1 MYDKSASIYVVKL
14 LEEIDDICKK
24 NNISYSLYG
33 KTAVSAIT
41 KHTIEDDCA
50 RIIMHN
56 DDFTKLCKAMS
67 KERLY
72 TRTFDS
78 MYNNPEYMDYSARY
92 CNSETT
98 NISLDQKSNTF
109 MSGIYVEILPI
120 RNEETTKFQHFKLR
134 FLEHGWEKHFCSF
147 VNVESFK
154 YLLPVPIVNIMK
166 LTGKNKTSK
175 NIFEK
180 LSLAHSGKITSR
192 CSIKGFNETLETFSY
207 DPLAKTKNVEIDG
220 KNFSISTRID
230 SILDKLF
237 SYDWRNEIPKE
248 EKDNIVLLDT
258 SCKQFS
264 RTLTRNKNIWKR
276 YFRRKSRHMFI
287 YKFSNKY
294 DRQKKHIWS
303 LAKRTGTRARLHF
316 YYMPK
321 MGVIRNL
328 EKNKDYY
335 RLSQIMRPNR
345 IATLIAFK
353 QGKGF
358 AVNKELFDI
367 QMMLFRF
374 EGNDEIADKL
384 EEITPEYYMNSI
396 ISLDSK

>member
-1 MYDKSASIYVVKL
+1 MYDKSASKCVLEL

-50 RIIMHN
+50 RIIMRN

-78 MYNNPEYMDYSARY
+78 MYNNPSYMDYSARY

-98 NISLDQKSNTF
+98 NISLDQKANTF

-120 RNEETTKFQHFKLR
+120 RNEENTKFQHFKYR
-134 FLEHGWEKHFCSF
+134 FWEHGWEKHFCSI

-166 LTGKNKTSK
+166 LTGSNKISR

-180 LSLAHSGKITSR
+180 LSNGHKGKITSR

-207 DPLAKTKNVEIDG
+207 DPLKKVKSVEIDG
-220 KNFSISTRID
+220 KSFSISTKIE

-237 SYDWRNEIPKE
+237 NYDWRNQMPKE
-248 EKDNIVLLDT
+248 GKDNIVLLDT

-264 RTLTRNKNIWKR
+264 RTLTRNKNIFKR

-294 DRQKKHIWS
+294 DRQKKQIWS
-303 LAKRTGTRARLHF
+303 LAKRTGTRARLYF

-328 EKNKDYY
+328 VKNEDYY

-367 QMMLFRF
+367 QMMIFRF

-384 EEITPEYYMNSI
+384 EEITPETYMEPI
-396 ISLDSK
+396 ISLESK

>member
-1 MYDKSASIYVVKL
+1 MYDKSASKCVLEL

-78 MYNNPEYMDYSARY
+78 MYNNPSYMDYSARY

-98 NISLDQKSNTF
+98 NISLDQKANTF

-120 RNEETTKFQHFKLR
+120 RNEENTKFQHFKYR
-134 FLEHGWEKHFCSF
+134 FWEHGWEKHFCSI

-166 LTGKNKTSK
+166 LTGSNKISR

-180 LSLAHSGKITSR
+180 LSNGHKGKITSR
-192 CSIKGFNETLETFSY
+192 CSIKGFNETLENFSY
-207 DPLAKTKNVEIDG
+207 DPLKKVKSVEIDG
-220 KNFSISTRID
+220 KSFSISTKIE

-237 SYDWRNEIPKE
+237 NYDWRNQMPKE

-264 RTLTRNKNIWKR
+264 RTLTRNKNIFKR
-276 YFRRKSRHMFI
+276 YFRRKSKHMFI

-294 DRQKKHIWS
+294 DRQKKQIWS
-303 LAKRTGTRARLHF
+303 LAKRTGTRARLYF

-328 EKNKDYY
+328 VKNEDYY

-367 QMMLFRF
+367 QMMIFRF

-384 EEITPEYYMNSI
+384 EEITPETYMEPI
-396 ISLDSK
+396 ISLESK

>member
-1 MYDKSASIYVVKL
+1 MFEKSASSYVLEL

-33 KTAVSAIT
+33 KTAVDAIT
-41 KHTIEDDCA
+41 KHNIDSDCA

-56 DDFTKLCKAMS
+56 DDFSKLCKAMS

-78 MYNNPEYMDYSARY
+78 MYNNPNYMDYTARY

-98 NISLDQKSNTF
+98 NISLDNKANTF

-120 RNEETTKFQHFKLR
+120 RNEENSKFRHFKMR
-134 FLEHGWEKHFCSF
+134 FLEHGWEKHFCSIE
-147 VNVESFK
+147 NIESIK
-154 YLLPVPIVNIMK
+154 YLLTVPFVNLMK
-166 LTGKNKTSK
+166 LTGKNKTAT

-180 LSLAHSGKITSR
+180 LSSSHSGKIKSL
-192 CSIKGFNETLETFSY
+192 CSIKGFNETLHTYTFN
-207 DPLAKTKNVEIDG
+207 PLEKTKNIEVCG
-220 KNFSISTRID
+220 RNFSISTKID
-230 SILDKLF
+230 SILDKVY
-237 SYDWRNEIPKE
+237 SYDWRSETPKE

-258 SCKQFS
+258 SCNQFM
-264 RTLTRNKNIWKR
+264 RTLTKNRNIWNR
-276 YFRRKSRHMFI
+276 YFKRKSRQMFI

-294 DRQKKHIWS
+294 DMQKKTIWN
-303 LAKRTGTRARLHF
+303 LAKRTGARARLYF

-321 MGVIRNL
+321 MGLIRNL
-328 EKNKDYY
+328 EKNQDYY
-335 RLSQIMRPNR
+335 RLNQVMRPNR
-345 IATLIAFK
+345 IATLVAFK

-374 EGNDEIADKL
+374 EGNEDLANKL
-384 EEITPEYYMNSI
+384 EEITPECYMEPI
-396 ISLDSK
+396 ISIKSK

>member
-1 MYDKSASIYVVKL
+1 MYDKSASKCVLEL

-78 MYNNPEYMDYSARY
+78 MYNNPSYMDYSARY

-98 NISLDQKSNTF
+98 NISLYQKANTF

-120 RNEETTKFQHFKLR
+120 RNEENTKFQHFKYR
-134 FLEHGWEKHFCSF
+134 FWEHGWEKHFCSI

-166 LTGKNKTSK
+166 LTGSNKISR

-180 LSLAHSGKITSR
+180 LSNGHKGKITSR

-207 DPLAKTKNVEIDG
+207 DPLKKVKSVEIDG
-220 KNFSISTRID
+220 KSFSISTKIE

-237 SYDWRNEIPKE
+237 NYDWRNQMPKE

-264 RTLTRNKNIWKR
+264 RTLTRNKNIFKR

-294 DRQKKHIWS
+294 DRQKKQIWS
-303 LAKRTGTRARLHF
+303 LAKRTGTRARLYF

-328 EKNKDYY
+328 VKNEDYY

-367 QMMLFRF
+367 QMMIFRF

-384 EEITPEYYMNSI
+384 EEITPETYMEPI
-396 ISLDSK
+396 ISLESK